1 MRSRSA
7 FLNAACASQ
16 ILEKTSC
23 EVQWR
28 ARARAQPSPSA
39 STVRYNIT
47 GKPPDKP
54 SILIVPSMSYVAV
67 RGKGDS
73 NAEGGA

>member
-1 MRSRSA
+1 M
-7 FLNAACASQ
+7 
-16 ILEKTSC
+16 
-23 EVQWR
+23 QWR
-28 ARARAQPSPSA
+28 ARARAQPSPST

>member
-1 MRSRSA
+1 MRNRFT
-7 FLNAACASQ
+7 FLNAVRPKCR
-16 ILEKTSC
+16 ETGH
-23 EVQWR
+23 EVR
-28 ARARAQPSPSA
+28 RHARARVQPSPSA

-67 RGKGDS
+67 RGTLV
-73 NAEGGA
+73 

>member
-1 MRSRSA
+1 MPRAPNTREA
-7 FLNAACASQ
+7 GY
-16 ILEKTSC
+16 
-23 EVQWR
+23 EVRRR

-67 RGKGDS
+67 RGKGDP